1 MHYPYYLELFSLSPS
16 LNGHSTARIQDMLD
30 FFRALFGT
38 DFMPHLYCLRG
49 EPAVLWLHVASDLAI
64 AVCYFAI
71 PFLLLRVVLK
81 RKEVLFRR
89 VALLFVLFITAC
101 GTTHLLGVWIVW
113 VPMYRLEGV
122 VKAAT
127 ALFSIATVIVL
138 LKLRAQIEQLPSF
151 AELEKE
157 VHERRQAEEEARDK
171 EERFKSFVEGVQD
184 YAMFMIDPQGHVQ
197 TWNKGAER
205 AKGYSAEEIV
215 GRHCSRFY
223 TLEDRA
229 RKRPEEAIKTATEEG
244 KYESEG
250 WRVRKDGSRFWGS
263 TVLRPLYDSAGEL
276 RGFATITRDL
286 TQARAMEAK
295 YQTLLD
301 AAPDSILM
309 YGNAGVVTYMN
320 QRVEELFGYSRAELM
335 GQPVDL
341 LIPERLRTERAK
353 HRMRFFNTP
362 ASQALGT
369 GGEYLCLHRDGH
381 EFAVEA
387 SVRPLETPEGMLAL
401 AAIRDVSDRKK
412 AEMRFRNLLE
422 SAPDAMVI
430 VNAEGWIELAN
441 LQTEK
446 LFGYTRTEL
455 VGQSVDLLVP
465 QNLREMHGAH
475 GGRFFEFPRTRE
487 MGAGLDLLA
496 IRKDGTEFPVEISL
510 SPLEGP
516 EGTSVTT
523 AIRDV
528 TERKRAAEQ
537 LAEKM
542 TELRHSNEALEQF
555 AHIASHDLQEPLRMV
570 ASYVQLLSRRYKG
583 KLDGDAEEF
592 IAYAVDGT
600 QRMKR
605 LIEDLLLY
613 SRAGK
618 HGPPVHEMP
627 SEAALQ
633 EALNNLHRAIEENHA
648 LITYDALPR
657 VRAAD
662 SQLVQ
667 LFQNLVGNAI
677 KYRAERT
684 PEIHVSAQ
692 AGEREWVFSIAD
704 NGIGIEERFYER
716 IFEIFQRLHGRGEYE
731 GTGIGLA
738 ICKRI
743 LQQQGGRIWVDS
755 EVGRGSIFH
764 FALPTK

>member
-1 MHYPYYLELFSLSPS
+1 
-16 LNGHSTARIQDMLD
+16 MLD

-49 EPAVLWLHVASDLAI
+49 EPGVLWLHVVSDLAI

-71 PFLLLRVVLK
+71 PFVLLRVVLK

-127 ALFSIATVIVL
+127 AIFSIATAIVL

-184 YAMFMIDPQGHVQ
+184 YAMFMIDPHGLVQ
-197 TWNKGAER
+197 TWNLGAER
-205 AKGYSAEEIV
+205 IKGYSAEEIV
-215 GRHCSRFY
+215 GRHFSRFY

-229 RKRPEEAIKTATEEG
+229 RRKPEEAIRTAIQEG

-263 TVLRPLYDSAGEL
+263 MVLRPLCDSSGRL
-276 RGFATITRDL
+276 QGFAKITRDL

-301 AAPDSILM
+301 AAPDSIMM
-309 YGNAGVVTYMN
+309 YGAAGTVTYVN

-341 LIPERLRTERAK
+341 LIPERLRAERAK
-353 HRMRFFNTP
+353 HRTRFFNTP
-362 ASQALGT
+362 ASQALGS

-387 SVRPLETPEGMLAL
+387 SVRPLETPEGVLAL
-401 AAIRDVSDRKK
+401 AAIRDVTERKK

-446 LFGYTRTEL
+446 LFGYTRREL
-455 VGQSVDLLVP
+455 VGQPVNLLVP
-465 QNLREMHGAH
+465 QSSHAALLTGQNGNGH
-475 GGRFFEFPRTRE
+475 GGNGAWFLDFSRRNPPTRQ
-487 MGAGLDLLA
+487 MSAGLELVA

-516 EGTSVTT
+516 EGTSVTA

-528 TERKRAAEQ
+528 TERKLAAEQ
-537 LAEKM
+537 LAKKM

-583 KLDGDAEEF
+583 KLDADAEEF
-592 IAYAVDGT
+592 IAFAVDGT

-618 HGPPVHEMP
+618 NGPPVHELP
-627 SEAALQ
+627 SEMALQ
-633 EALNNLHRAIEENHA
+633 EALNNLHTAIEENHA

-704 NGIGIEERFYER
+704 NGIGIEPRFYER
-716 IFEIFQRLHGRGEYE
+716 VFEIFQRLHGRGEYE

-743 LQQQGGRIWVDS
+743 LQQQGGRIWVES
-755 EVGRGSIFH
+755 EVGRGSVFR
-764 FALPTK
+764 FALPMK

>member
-1 MHYPYYLELFSLSPS
+1 MGMLE
-16 LNGHSTARIQDMLD
+16 
-30 FFRALFGT
+30 FFRSLFGT

-49 EPAVLWLHVASDLAI
+49 EPGVLWLHVLSDLAI
-64 AVCYFAI
+64 AMCYFAI

-127 ALFSIATVIVL
+127 AIFSIATAIVL
-138 LKLRAQIEQLPSF
+138 LKLRAQIEQLPSI

-157 VHERRQAEEEARDK
+157 VKERRQAEEEARDK
-171 EERFKSFVEGVQD
+171 EERFRSFVEGVQD
-184 YAMFMIDPQGHVQ
+184 YAMFMIDPDGHVQ
-197 TWNKGAER
+197 TWNLGAER
-205 AKGYSAEEIV
+205 IKGYAAEEIV
-215 GRHCSRFY
+215 GRHFSRFY

-229 RKRPEEAIKTATEEG
+229 RRKPEEAVKTAAEAG

-250 WRVRKDGSRFWGS
+250 WWVRQDGSRFWGS
-263 TVLRPLYDSAGEL
+263 TVLRPLYDAAGGL

-286 TQARAMEAK
+286 TQARVMEAK

-309 YGNAGVVTYMN
+309 YGSSGTVTYLN
-320 QRVEELFGYSRAELM
+320 QRAEELFGYARAELM
-335 GQPVDL
+335 GQSVDL
-341 LIPERLRTERAK
+341 IIPERLRPERAK
-353 HRMRFFNTP
+353 QRTWFFNTP

-387 SVRPLETPEGMLAL
+387 TVRPLETLEGTLAL
-401 AAIRDVSDRKK
+401 AAIRDVTDRKK

-430 VNAEGWIELAN
+430 VNAEGWVELAN
-441 LQTEK
+441 LQMEK
-446 LFGYTRTEL
+446 LFGYTRTEV
-455 VGQSVDLLVP
+455 VGQPVDLLVP
-465 QNLREMHGAH
+465 QNLSADPRSGHSGNGAW
-475 GGRFFEFPRTRE
+475 FADFPRTRE
-487 MGAGLDLLA
+487 ASAELELTA
-496 IRKDGTEFPVEISL
+496 IRKDGAEFPVAISL

-516 EGTSVTT
+516 EGTSVTA
-523 AIRDV
+523 AIRDI
-528 TERKRAAEQ
+528 TERKLAAEQ

-583 KLDGDAEEF
+583 KLDADADEF
-592 IAYAVDGT
+592 IAYAVDGA

-618 HGPPVHEMP
+618 GGPPVHEMP
-627 SEAALQ
+627 SEGALR
-633 EALNNLHRAIEENHA
+633 EALNNLHTLIEEHHA

-657 VRAAD
+657 VKAAD

-677 KYRAERT
+677 KYRGEKT

-692 AGEREWVFSIAD
+692 AGQKEWVFSVSD
-704 NGIGIEERFYER
+704 NGIGIEPRFYER
-716 IFEIFQRLHGRGEYE
+716 VFEIFQRLHGRGEYE

-743 LQQQGGRIWVDS
+743 LQQQGGRIWVES
-755 EVGRGSIFH
+755 EVGRGSVFH
-764 FALPTK
+764 FALPMK

>member
-1 MHYPYYLELFSLSPS
+1 MGMLE
-16 LNGHSTARIQDMLD
+16 
-30 FFRALFGT
+30 FFRSLFGT

-49 EPAVLWLHVASDLAI
+49 EPGVLWLHVLSDLAI
-64 AVCYFAI
+64 AACYFAI

-127 ALFSIATVIVL
+127 AIFSIATAIVL

-157 VHERRQAEEEARDK
+157 VKERRQAEEEARDK
-171 EERFKSFVEGVQD
+171 EERFRSFVEGVQD
-184 YAMFMIDPQGHVQ
+184 YAMFMIDPDGHVQ
-197 TWNKGAER
+197 TWNLGAER
-205 AKGYSAEEIV
+205 IKGYAAEEIV
-215 GRHCSRFY
+215 GRHFSRFY
-223 TLEDRA
+223 TLEDRTR
-229 RKRPEEAIKTATEEG
+229 RKPEEAVKTAAEAG

-250 WRVRKDGSRFWGS
+250 WRVRQDGSRFWGS
-263 TVLRPLYDSAGEL
+263 NVLRPLYDTAGGL

-286 TQARAMEAK
+286 TQARVMEAK

-309 YGNAGVVTYMN
+309 YGCSGTVTYLN
-320 QRVEELFGYSRAELM
+320 QRAEELFGYARAELM
-335 GQPVDL
+335 GQSVDWI
-341 LIPERLRTERAK
+341 IPERLRAERAK
-353 HRMRFFNTP
+353 QRTRFFNTA
-362 ASQALGT
+362 ASHELGT

-387 SVRPLETPEGMLAL
+387 TVRPLETPEGMLAL
-401 AAIRDVSDRKK
+401 AAIRDVTDRRK

-430 VNAEGWIELAN
+430 VNAGGWVELAN

-446 LFGYTRTEL
+446 LFGYTRTEV
-455 VGQSVDLLVP
+455 VGQPVDLLVP
-465 QNLREMHGAH
+465 QNLSADPRSGHSGNGAW
-475 GGRFFEFPRTRE
+475 FADFPRTRE
-487 MGAGLDLLA
+487 AGVELELTA
-496 IRKDGTEFPVEISL
+496 IRKDGAKFPVAISL

-516 EGTSVTT
+516 EGTSVTA
-523 AIRDV
+523 AIRDI
-528 TERKRAAEQ
+528 TERKLAAEQ

-583 KLDGDAEEF
+583 KLDADADEF
-592 IAYAVDGT
+592 IAYAVDGA

-618 HGPPVHEMP
+618 GGPPVDEMP
-627 SEAALQ
+627 SEGALR
-633 EALNNLHRAIEENHA
+633 EALNNLHTLIEEHHA

-657 VRAAD
+657 VKAAD

-677 KYRAERT
+677 KYRGEKT

-692 AGEREWVFSIAD
+692 AGQKEWVFSVSD
-704 NGIGIEERFYER
+704 NGIGIESRFYDR
-716 IFEIFQRLHGRGEYE
+716 VFEIFQRLHGRGEYE

-743 LQQQGGRIWVDS
+743 LQQQGGRIWVES
-755 EVGRGSIFH
+755 EVGRGSVFH
-764 FALPTK
+764 FALPMK